1 MKIKK
6 TKFKN
11 TFIIQHKKNFDNRG
25 FFMRSFCDNE
35 LKKAG
40 ISFKIRQTNLS
51 FNKKNLTLR
60 GFHFQKSPYSEDK
73 IITCLKG
80 KLLLVLLDL
89 NKKSKTYLN
98 HIKIILSES
107 LNESVLVSKTCA
119 TAFLTLKSNT
129 LVSYYMT
136 TYYKKNKGS
145 GINYKDPKLK
155 IKWTKQPKVISK
167 RDANFSFLS

>member
-1 MKIKK
+1 M
-6 TKFKN
+6 
-11 TFIIQHKKNFDNRG
+11 
-25 FFMRSFCDNE
+25 
-35 LKKAG
+35 
-40 ISFKIRQTNLS
+40 
-51 FNKKNLTLR
+51 
-60 GFHFQKSPYSEDK
+60 
-73 IITCLKG
+73 
-80 KLLLVLLDL
+80 LLVLLDL

-167 RDANFSFLS
+167 EMQIFISVII